1 MASMEEDFPR
11 GGTEKNTTEPKKC
24 VKKHDVDNLFETRET
39 AVAKK
44 RKVVQQD
51 ETKKTKKQKVQ
62 AGDLKLN
69 AVASVEIL
77 HLRNLKIGTLMLG
90 CVKEVSDF
98 EAVVGLPSGL
108 VGYLPVCNICDSY
121 TNILKDNLDSEDSLK
136 EPVCLPELL
145 APGMLIRCVVSSL
158 DSVKEGQISLK
169 VSINP
174 KHVNKGLSSG
184 SLKPGMTLSGCVES
198 VEDHG
203 FLVDI
208 GISGTK
214 AFLPKKSTSSKQDLN
229 VGQYVTVLIEEVKN
243 DGRVVRLSQDPQA
256 LGKAFAETQ
265 QGWTLDTLL
274 PGLLIRAR
282 IKRVT
287 PHGLIVTYLS
297 SFTGMVDFLHLDE
310 DKASTYN
317 TGDEVVA
324 RVLYV
329 EQSTRHV
336 SLSLRR
342 HLLPPGGAVL
352 DSVSSEQVGEVVQG
366 CKITALHHHSG
377 ALLKMPDETT
387 VFVHK
392 NLIKEAKEDFNPNQ
406 LLSQPEHTL
415 RVIDYSPMEQMHL
428 GTLRRGTVECQYFRY
443 QDIKV
448 GQIIEGT
455 VMDLQKHG
463 VNVRITDHIRGLI
476 PKFHMA
482 DVVLKNPQK
491 VFYSGLK
498 VKCRVLSV
506 DTQQRKLFLTR
517 KKGLIESRL
526 PLFLSYADAKVG
538 CISHGVIMCI
548 KDFGCI
554 VRFYGDVSGLVPMQ
568 ELSTERVANP
578 QDLFFVGQVV
588 QAKVLRCDEKNK
600 MLRLSFKA
608 VTEGDIKEVQTAKF
622 DFEVGKTVEVSVCRK
637 VLNGLEVTI
646 LPEEVP
652 AFIPTVHLSDH
663 VTNCFPLWSAL
674 EEGDTI
680 SNVMCLSKTKKK
692 GIILTKKPLL
702 KACLH
707 GVPINLSELQVGM
720 EMVGWVKSFMPYGVF
735 VDFPYE
741 LFGLAPIAAMSDQFI
756 SDTKSAFDIG
766 QTVVAKVKNVDTEK
780 KRFLV
785 SLKVSELT
793 ISEEGS
799 QDRLI
804 QGLKER
810 MAVSE
815 MMTCRG
821 ESEVLQQLSAVS
833 LGDKLKV
840 TVGDAREDGMVTLTS
855 DQLREATVLVSKDH
869 TKGVNVSPGCKLTA
883 VILHVDFLK
892 SEVQV
897 SLLPELTATRK
908 QLEKGSKLTATIQ
921 YTDKDF
927 AVVSLGDTGRMSII
941 PTHTHINDIF
951 SSNKF
956 HVGSCLNVTVEE
968 PSCNELGGL
977 PLVACQKEN
986 ANLEWS
992 KSNSTDPEE
1001 VVTAIVKK
1009 VKPTELLVT
1018 VLSGTKGTIHVSQIE
1033 ESPVVGSLPTTSLKV
1048 GSKVEARVTGGYT
1061 VHGRWFLPISN
1072 PDLHAYQL
1080 ELSLLPRKPNEI
1092 KVKYKPGEEIIC
1104 FASKYVK
1111 ETQSLEVH
1119 VKPNVMGTVELL
1131 AMITKAGQANHPQ
1144 TLYKP
1149 GQTICAKVV
1158 GVSTSRPIHLS
1169 LSLTGTHKLEQG
1181 VITMAIVR
1189 KVEPHMGLFLKLPFE
1204 NLGFASMMDL
1214 SDEYSDNPLEPYKQG
1229 ELVRCYVIGEENR
1242 KFNVSLRPS
1251 RLYKEHKKVTDPD
1264 IQSISDITEGQIIR
1278 GYVTVIND
1286 QGVFVRLSRK
1296 ITGRVQFQHA
1306 TKYLVNDPETLS
1318 EHITKSSLVTAKV
1331 LSVNSAHVNLSLLSD
1346 DTGKPDI
1353 LPESLELPLRLME
1366 EQKQESDKI
1375 ATKRKKVI
1383 SESQQQD
1390 DENNGQTVE
1399 KKQSDKIATKRKPV
1413 ISESQ
1418 QQDDKKNG
1426 QTIKKKQESDKI
1438 ATKRKQ
1444 VISES
1449 QQQDDTKNEQTVKKK
1464 QESDKIATKRKL
1476 VISESQQQDDKKNEQ
1491 TIMKKKAC
1499 SDKDKSTEKQKT
1511 LKEKKLK
1518 TKAEDN
1524 DSGVEVF
1531 FREEEEKPLHKK
1543 CDQVKLE
1550 KKEPKRL
1557 QVAFDFPWESTLCS
1571 LTPFATVGDT
1581 HDSSEDEQE
1590 VTSKPVKKTR
1600 KELKEEKQNAEQQL
1614 SKLEAELMDTSV
1626 RPDNT
1631 TAFERLLLSSPDSSL
1646 LWLQYMAFHLQST
1659 QIEQARAVG
1668 ERALKT
1674 ISFREEQEKLNVWV
1688 AMLNLENMYGTQ
1700 ESLQK
1705 VFERAVQYCEPLP
1718 VYQQL
1723 ADIYAK
1729 SDKIKEAENLYK
1741 NMVKR
1746 FRQEK
1751 AVYLSYGNFLLRQRQ
1766 SDAASALL
1774 QRALQ
1779 SLSNKEHVD
1788 LISKFARLE
1797 FQHGNTEKAKSMF
1810 DKVLSTYPKRTDLW
1824 SVFIDL
1830 MVKHGSQKEVRE
1842 LFDRVIHLSVSVKK
1856 IKFFFKRY
1864 LEYEKKNGTPETIQA
1879 VKQKA
1884 LEYVESKGSDTTS

>member
-1 MASMEEDFPR
+1 MFTSGSYRSHASEEHVR
-11 GGTEKNTTEPKKC
+11 YTCTEWFTVVYTT
-24 VKKHDVDNLFETRET
+24 FYSTRET

-1286 QGVFVRLSRK
+1286 QGVFVSLMSRIK
-1296 ITGRVQFQHA
+1296 MIFPVRKVIKENHR
-1306 TKYLVNDPETLS
+1306 
-1318 EHITKSSLVTAKV
+1318 KSSVPARNKIPRERPR
-1331 LSVNSAHVNLSLLSD
+1331 NSFRTHYQEF
-1346 DTGKPDI
+1346 TGD
-1353 LPESLELPLRLME
+1353 S
-1366 EQKQESDKI
+1366 QG
-1375 ATKRKKVI
+1375 
-1383 SESQQQD
+1383 SQQQD

-1444 VISES
+1444 
-1449 QQQDDTKNEQTVKKK
+1449 
-1464 QESDKIATKRKL
+1464 

-1543 CDQVKLE
+1543 CDQVKGKLE